1 MSLLSCILFQSS
13 LQLDE
18 SSPNWYFCLYFNQVL
33 QLDESA
39 SNWYFCC
46 EKQKNKHS
54 IHLSLYPEW
63 LKIALYKDSRFPAHE
78 MVFLRYFAMFGKR
91 YGDVYRHALP
101 SVIAKLEEA
110 NLAKY
115 TYTGKR
121 EEKEWKNFFF
131 KNDVVLNSWNS
142 TSMNLHPRAITLQLN
157 FSENNCSGGGRE
169 REKGSASRA
178 AFSPISD
185 F

>member
-1 MSLLSCILFQSS
+1 
-13 LQLDE
+13 
-18 SSPNWYFCLYFNQVL
+18 
-33 QLDESA
+33 
-39 SNWYFCC
+39 
-46 EKQKNKHS
+46 
-54 IHLSLYPEW
+54 
-63 LKIALYKDSRFPAHE
+63 
-78 MVFLRYFAMFGKR
+78 MFGKR

-101 SVIAKLEEA
+101 SVITKLEEA

>member
-1 MSLLSCILFQSS
+1 MYSVSIKFTTWWIISQLIFLSLFQSS
-13 LQLDE
+13 FATWQISFQLILLF
-18 SSPNWYFCLYFNQVL
+18 W
-33 QLDESA
+33 
-39 SNWYFCC
+39 
-46 EKQKNKHS
+46 KTKNKHS
-54 IHLSLYPEW
+54 IYLSFYPEW
-63 LKIALYKDSRFPAHE
+63 LRIALYKDSRFPAHE

-101 SVIAKLEEA
+101 SVIAKLGEA

-157 FSENNCSGGGRE
+157 FSENNCSGEGRE